1 MDDTS
6 CNAFISKSN
15 PIILNYYRQFL
26 IKGFDWRYS
35 FILTEFRIQ
44 EDHEGQYFVIRFKAD
59 ILFDYEQGLK
69 KAIYGAVSSYGIDIE
84 LIRVEIIL
92 IGFSI
97 TTKEFSVVLVQFST
111 LKL

>member
-1 MDDTS
+1 MIHLVTHS
-6 CNAFISKSN
+6 SLN
-15 PIILNYYRQFL
+15 PIQSFLTITVSFWSKDLIGEIL
-26 IKGFDWRYS
+26 S
-35 FILTEFRIQ
+35 FLTEFRIQ
-44 EDHEGQYFVIRFKAD
+44 EDHDSGQYFVIRFKAD
-59 ILFDYEQGLK
+59 ILFDYDQGLK
-69 KAIYGAVSSYGIDIE
+69 KAIYGAVSSYGIDKE